1 MRNNFF
7 IFLIFFVFLIKTSVA
22 NEFKFETSEI
32 KVLENGNLISAKNGK
47 AISTDKD
54 LEISAKDFKYFK
66 DKKLLKTLDGE
77 VVIKSKN
84 LRIKFDSMEFD
95 EISSIYT
102 AENNIT
108 IDDFNRELTI
118 KTKKIIYDNNNKI
131 LKSSTNSII
140 QDKINNIL
148 DTESFVYDI
157 KGSILKIQNANLKDI
172 DDNDFNIESA
182 FIDISTNTLVGKDV
196 EINFNNK
203 SFNKDN
209 EPRLKGKS
217 IIYDKE
223 KTKITKGIFTTCKK
237 RDNCPP
243 WQLSSEEI
251 KHDKKSKTINY
262 KNAWLKV
269 YDIPVL
275 YFPKFF
281 HPDPTIDRKSGFL
294 IPTIKNS
301 PNSDNYLSVP
311 YFQVVSMNKDLTF
324 IPRLYTDNKFLLQT
338 EYRQVNSKSNH
349 ISDFSFFNEEN
360 ENTKSHLFYEYNKN
374 LSYLKFDESELNL
387 KIQRVS
393 NDTYL
398 KANKVK
404 SKLINNYDVL
414 ESNIDFNLYSDDLQ
428 IETEMIVYESLNKD
442 NNDRYEFILP
452 KINIVKNI
460 ENKTNLDG
468 NFKLNSNNYIKNY
481 QTNVL
486 EKININDLTFNSVPK
501 ISKNGFYNNYDFIIK
516 NVNSDT
522 QNSDS
527 FKESENFY
535 LSSLVQFN
543 SSLPLKKENEFFEKI
558 LTPKLSLKIS
568 PNNNGKD
575 LKDDENRID
584 ISNVYNLNR
593 LSTNDSIESG
603 VSLTY
608 GNSFSIFNKEKSLE
622 TFSFNIANNLRL
634 DKNDDL
640 PRKNQIGEKT
650 SNFFSEISYS
660 PSKHLTTKYNATT
673 KNNFQD
679 INYENFIAEIS
690 VNNFVTTFDYLNE
703 NNTSDKNSYLL
714 SKFNLDLNESNNIS
728 FSTREN
734 KTTDLVE
741 YYNFMYQY
749 KNDCLAA
756 SIEYNKEYYNDRDV
770 KPEENIFLK
779 LTIIPFGETSS
790 PDLKQ

>member
-1 MRNNFF
+1 MRNKFL
-7 IFLIFFVFLIKTSVA
+7 IFLIFFIFFVKTTFAS
-22 NEFKFETSEI
+22 EFKFQTSEI
-32 KVLENGNLISAKNGK
+32 NVLENGNLINAKNGK
-47 AISTDKD
+47 AISKDKD
-54 LEISAKDFKYFK
+54 LEITALDFKYFK
-66 DKKLLKTLDGE
+66 NRKVLEVLEGE
-77 VVIKSKN
+77 VRIKSKN
-84 LRIKFDSMEFD
+84 LIIKFDTMKFD
-95 EISSIYT
+95 EVRSIYT
-102 AENNIT
+102 VKNNIL
-108 IDDFNRELTI
+108 INDLDRELII
-118 KTKKIIYDNNNKI
+118 KTKEASYDNINKI
-131 LKSSTNSII
+131 LQSPTNSII
-140 QDKINNIL
+140 KDNQNNIL

-157 KGSILKIQNANLKDI
+157 RESILKIRNANLKDADNNDYNI
-172 DDNDFNIESA
+172 DSA
-182 FIDISTNTLVGKDV
+182 FINITSNSLIGKDV

-203 SFNKDN
+203 SFNKGN

-223 KTKITKGIFTTCKK
+223 KTQITKGIFTTCKK
-237 RDNCPP
+237 RENCPP

-269 YDIPVL
+269 YDVPVL

-281 HPDPTIDRKSGFL
+281 HPDPTVDRKSGFL

-301 PNSDNYLSVP
+301 PNSDNYLSIP
-311 YFQVVSMNKDLTF
+311 YFQVLSMNKDLTF
-324 IPRLYTDNKFLLQT
+324 TPRFYTEDKFLFQT
-338 EYRQVNSKSNH
+338 EFRQVNSKSSH
-349 ISDFSFFNEEN
+349 ISDFSFFNEKN
-360 ENTKSHLFYEYNKN
+360 ENTKNHLFYEYSKN
-374 LSYLKFDESELNL
+374 LSYLKFDESEINL
-387 KIQRVS
+387 KFQKVS

-398 KANKVK
+398 KANKLK
-404 SKLINNYDVL
+404 SKLINSYNVL
-414 ESNIDFNLYSDDLQ
+414 ESYLDFSLYSEDLQ
-428 IETEMIVYESLNKD
+428 IETEMTVYESLDKN

-452 KINIVKNI
+452 KINIAKNI
-460 ENKTNLDG
+460 ENKTDLNG
-468 NFKLNSNNYIKNY
+468 NFKFNSNNYIKNY

-486 EKININDLTFNSVPK
+486 EKININDLTFNSNPK
-501 ISKNGFYNNYDFIIK
+501 ISSSGFYSNYDFIIK

-522 QNSDS
+522 QNSNT

-535 LSSLVQFN
+535 LSSLIQFN
-543 SSLPLKKENEFFEKI
+543 SSLPLKKEDEFFEKI
-558 LTPKLSLKIS
+558 LTPKLALKIS
-568 PNNNGKD
+568 PNNSRD

-593 LSTNDSIESG
+593 LSSNNTIEGG

-608 GNSFSIFNKEKSLE
+608 GNSFSIFDKEKSLE

-634 DKNDDL
+634 DKNEDL

-650 SNFFSEISYS
+650 SNFFSEIAYS
-660 PSKHLTTKYNATT
+660 PNEHFTTKYNTTT

-714 SKFNLDLNESNNIS
+714 SKFNFSLNESNNIA
-728 FSTREN
+728 FATREN

-756 SIEYNKEYYNDRDV
+756 SVEYNKEYYNDRDV